1 MPAVRLPYLPQNY
14 ELNDE
19 IHWLELVRVEKD
31 GSRKTIGFF
40 GPFTMPETL
49 QKAVAEDQARQEK
62 KEK

>member
-1 MPAVRLPYLPQNY
+1 MPTVQFPYLPQNY

-49 QKAVAEDQARQEK
+49 QKAVAEDQAK
-62 KEK
+62 LAKEK